1 VKSETTLID
10 TISSP
15 RVGIVDGILLNH
27 LALSPA
33 WTHLSGVGIP
43 NSVVGRLR
51 MHLQAKLISGFCFV
65 MATIPIPR
73 TLSAQQKEAA
83 TGAPL
88 HMVVSVEPKHGNE
101 VPTITQQD
109 VIVSQGHDR
118 RPVTSWVPATGDR
131 AGLEL
136 AILIDDSAGF
146 SFGSQ
151 IDDIR
156 AFITE
161 QAPTTLIAVG
171 YMHNGTVSLAQNFT
185 QDHAAASKSL
195 RLPQG
200 FIGAEASPYFSLTDF
215 IKRWPANPSLPR
227 REVLMITSGIDT
239 FYGGGYPDP
248 YVDTA
253 VQDAQCAGIV
263 VFSIYTPGA
272 GHFGH
277 TYWRIYWAQNY
288 LAQLS
293 EETGGESYYFLG
305 AQAPVAF
312 QPYLNQMSSRLT
324 HQFLLTFLAKPENKA
339 GTQPVKVSTEIRS
352 VDLVAPDKVCVP
364 ASQEH

>member
-1 VKSETTLID
+1 MYS
-10 TISSP
+10 
-15 RVGIVDGILLNH
+15 
-27 LALSPA
+27 
-33 WTHLSGVGIP
+33 
-43 NSVVGRLR
+43 
-51 MHLQAKLISGFCFV
+51 QAKLISGICFL
-65 MATIPIPR
+65 MAAFSVPYSA
-73 TLSAQQKEAA
+73 SAQQKEAA
-83 TGAPL
+83 TGTPVQ
-88 HMVVSVEPKHGNE
+88 MVVSVEPKHGNE

-109 VIVSQGHDR
+109 VIVNQGHDR
-118 RPVTSWVPATGDR
+118 RPVTGWVPATGNH
-131 AGLEL
+131 AALAL

-151 IDDIR
+151 MQDIR
-156 AFITE
+156 AFIAA

-171 YMHNGTVSLAQNFT
+171 YMQNGTVSLAQNFT
-185 QDHAAASKSL
+185 QDHAAAAKSL

-227 REVLMITSGIDT
+227 REILMITSGIDA

-263 VFSIYTPGA
+263 VFSIYTPSA

-277 TYWRIYWAQNY
+277 TYWRIYWGQNY

-312 QPYLNQMSSRLT
+312 QPYLNQMSGRLS
-324 HQFLLTFLAKPENKA
+324 HQFLLTFLAKPQDKT
-339 GTQPVKVSTEIRS
+339 GTESVKLSTEIRS

-364 ASQEH
+364 ASPKH